1 MKARFVVVL
10 ALAVAGG
17 VHAQES
23 AAPAAGVST
32 APAAA
37 TATPNEAS
45 AVPAGVVAAAAP
57 APERKKI
64 CTRERSMGTNMTKRV
79 CRDADAV
86 RDVGNATRDAVQRS
100 QQVGISAPAQQ
111 GL

>member
-1 MKARFVVVL
+1 MKATFVVVL

-37 TATPNEAS
+37 TAMPNESS
-45 AVPAGVVAAAAP
+45 AVPAAGVAAAAP
-57 APERKKI
+57 ALALKKI

-79 CRDADAV
+79 CRDAEAV
-86 RDVGNATRDAVQRS
+86 RDAGNATRDAVQRS
-100 QQVGISAPAQQ
+100 QQVGINAPARQ